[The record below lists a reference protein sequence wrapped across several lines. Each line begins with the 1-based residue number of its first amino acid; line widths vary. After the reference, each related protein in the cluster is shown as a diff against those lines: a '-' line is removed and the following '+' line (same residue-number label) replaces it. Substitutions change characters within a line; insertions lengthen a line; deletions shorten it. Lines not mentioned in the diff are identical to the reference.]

1 MGGSVEMLHHPLR
14 CHMERIYFAANARYL
29 IPGLL
34 ISLAAVVRCGF
45 ANQEGQPGR
54 LPATGLWAREEQ
66 AASV

>member
-1 MGGSVEMLHHPLR
+1 
-14 CHMERIYFAANARYL
+14 MERIYFAANARYL